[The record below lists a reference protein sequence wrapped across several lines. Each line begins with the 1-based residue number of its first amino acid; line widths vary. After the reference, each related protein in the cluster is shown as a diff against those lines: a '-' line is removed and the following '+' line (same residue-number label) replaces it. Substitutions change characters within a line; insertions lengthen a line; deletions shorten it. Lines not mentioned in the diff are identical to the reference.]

1 MSKGLRLW
9 NQSGQR
15 SPATVDS
22 HGGQISWLSLWVEVL
37 SAVVWLRSHGSQT
50 WFTPEQKT
58 QRKQNHLCSC
68 GVGGKHNGPNRSLHL
83 NCRIA
88 SQRLQDISLSL
99 ISPCKTR
106 KPCEHTFL
114 VWEKIALLKIGTS
127 LLIPTPSPIH
137 FVFAFTERYSGCVS
151 LMVSYNIMNGVL

>member
-1 MSKGLRLW
+1 MVVIV
-9 NQSGQR
+9 SG
-15 SPATVDS
+15 
-22 HGGQISWLSLWVEVL
+22 GSLGCSL
-37 SAVVWLRSHGSQT
+37 APFT
-50 WFTPEQKT
+50 WQPDLIYPRAEDTEKT
-58 QRKQNHLCSC
+58 EPSVQL
-68 GVGGKHNGPNRSLHL
+68 VHNGPNRSLHL

-88 SQRLQDISLSL
+88 SQRLQDNSLSL